1 MQIAAES
8 GLLHDFLGDR
18 VLAAESRQEEIDR
31 RREPS
36 DQAIRAVMRTFLSR
50 CEADTEV
57 AAEPPP
63 STPSATAQTLS
74 QMIAEAQCEEAAAGL

>member
-31 RREPS
+31 RREPN
-36 DQAIRAVMRTFLSR
+36 DQKENPDPLY
-50 CEADTEV
+50 EV
-57 AAEPPP
+57 ED
-63 STPSATAQTLS
+63 
-74 QMIAEAQCEEAAAGL
+74 